1 MSALSLNE
9 LCEDLSKQRNS
20 ALLSL
25 MFSKSEPISRIH
37 LYKINDLIKEKKY
50 DKLDIILHSSGGDIN
65 STYQIIELIRAHSEE
80 LTTIIPIYAKS
91 AATLFILS
99 TKKVIMGELA
109 ELGPLDAQ
117 VIEREGGIKRYTSAL
132 NPFKT
137 LQELQRFAIQTLD
150 VTVKLILARAEHS
163 VEEAIKLS
171 IDFVSKI
178 LPPLFSQIKV
188 EKMGE
193 NSRAL
198 EVGREYGKRLLTRYS
213 IFQSEDK
220 IESILRRLIYHYP
233 SHGYVID
240 YKEMQ
245 DIGFNVEYP
254 EKNTKKIIEDII
266 ENLLSKNFKTQI
278 FLIEQNKDNNLVKE
292 KGGKNE

>member
-1 MSALSLNE
+1 MSALNINE
-9 LCEDLSKQRNS
+9 LCKGLSKQRNS
-20 ALLSL
+20 ALLSF
-25 MFSKSEPISRIH
+25 MFNKGEPISRIH
-37 LYKINDLIKEKKY
+37 LHKTNELIKEKKY

-65 STYQIIELIRAHSEE
+65 ATYQIIELLRAHSKE
-80 LTTIIPIYAKS
+80 LTAIIPIYAKS

-99 TKKVIMGELA
+99 SKKVIMGELA

-117 VIEREGGIKRYTSAL
+117 VIERKGGTKIYTSAL

-137 LQELQRFAIQTLD
+137 LEELQRFAIQTLD
-150 VTVKLILARAEHS
+150 ITVKLILARAEHS
-163 VEEAIKLS
+163 IEEAIKLS

-198 EVGREYGKRLLTRYS
+198 EVGREYGKRLLKRYS
-213 IFQSEDK
+213 MFQREDK
-220 IESILRRLIYHYP
+220 RESILRRLIYQYP

-245 DIGFNVEYP
+245 DMGFEVEFP
-254 EKNTKKIIEDII
+254 EENTKEIIEGII
-266 ENLLSKNFKTQI
+266 ENVLSENFKTQI
-278 FLIEQNKDNNLVKE
+278 FLIEQNKNNNLVKE
-292 KGGKNE
+292 KDDKNE

>member
-1 MSALSLNE
+1 MSALSVNE
-9 LCEDLSKQRNS
+9 LCKDLSKQRNS
-20 ALLSL
+20 AILSL
-25 MFSKSEPISRIH
+25 MFSKREPISRIH
-37 LYKINDLIKEKKY
+37 LYKINELIKEKKY
-50 DKLDIILHSSGGDIN
+50 DKLDIILNSSGGDIN
-65 STYQIIELIRAHSEE
+65 STYQIIELLRAHSKE

-99 TKKVIMGELA
+99 SKKVIMGELA

-150 VTVKLILARAEHS
+150 VTVKLMLARAEHS
-163 VEEAIKLS
+163 IEEAIKLS

-198 EVGREYGKRLLTRYS
+198 EVGREYGKRLLKRYS

-220 IESILRRLIYHYP
+220 IDSILRRLIYDYP

-245 DIGFNVEYP
+245 DIGFDVKFP

>member
-1 MSALSLNE
+1 MSALSVNE

-25 MFSKSEPISRIH
+25 MFNKREPISRIH
-37 LYKINDLIKEKKY
+37 LYKINELIKEKKY
-50 DKLDIILHSSGGDIN
+50 DKLDIILNSSGGDIN
-65 STYQIIELIRAHSEE
+65 STYQIIELLRAHSKE

-99 TKKVIMGELA
+99 SKKVIMGELA

-117 VIEREGGIKRYTSAL
+117 VIEREGGIERYTSAL

-150 VTVKLILARAEHS
+150 VTVKLMLARAEHS
-163 VEEAIKLS
+163 IEEAIKLS

-193 NSRAL
+193 NRRAL
-198 EVGREYGKRLLTRYS
+198 EVGREYGKRLLKRYS

-220 IESILRRLIYHYP
+220 IDSILRRLIYDYP

-245 DIGFNVEYP
+245 DIGFDVKFP